1 MGVGEAGQPNRGNKN
16 TKKKTDVGVERWLA
30 KRDNEK
36 EEEAALSYLSILS
49 RGLFCCYILMGFGS
63 FSFSLIALVA
73 PFR

>member
-1 MGVGEAGQPNRGNKN
+1 M
-16 TKKKTDVGVERWLA
+16 GVERWLE

-36 EEEAALSYLSILS
+36 EGRTPLSYLSILS
-49 RGLFCCYILMGFGS
+49 PGLFCCYILMGFGS